1 LFEKL
6 DRDDNGRLTVS
17 EFLDYVFDDDSAA
30 GVAIET
36 IDQIKE
42 FLSDEIYHQKIAKL
56 SQTEGLKKLNMGL

>member
-1 LFEKL
+1 LFDKL

-42 FLSDEIYHQKIAKL
+42 FLTRMKNL
-56 SQTEGLKKLNMGL
+56 SPEDNQTIPN